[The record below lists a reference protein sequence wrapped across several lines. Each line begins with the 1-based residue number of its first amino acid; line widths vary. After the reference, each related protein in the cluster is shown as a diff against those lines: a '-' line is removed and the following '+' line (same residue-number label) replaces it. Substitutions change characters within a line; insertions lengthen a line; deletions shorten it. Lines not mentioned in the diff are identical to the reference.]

1 MNKKMKT
8 AKSTSTS
15 ASNTATATK
24 VKSLVTQAKTL
35 LAVGEPLTT
44 KARKEVLVRSI
55 RTNSAMVQ
63 AAASAYT
70 ENTDVLGG
78 DLDPSAALGAQDFV
92 TQMTPVATELAALT
106 QALEDRLSE
115 EKASS
120 AGFTQTVYDRLKGLQ
135 SMPQGAALAPRLAQ
149 IEKLRP
155 KRKPKAVVAD
165 AGTVAPA
172 TAPATASKTPE
183 PVTPAPATP
192 SVVVNASN

>member
-1 MNKKMKT
+1 MTKNTKNTKAT
-8 AKSTSTS
+8 N
-15 ASNTATATK
+15 SNTATATK
-24 VKSLVTQAKTL
+24 ARALLAQAKTL
-35 LAVGEPLTT
+35 LAVGQPMT
-44 KARKEVLVRSI
+44 KKERREVNVRSI
-55 RTNSAMVQ
+55 RTTSAMVQ

-78 DLDPSAALGAQDFV
+78 DLDASAALGAQDFV

-149 IEKLRP
+149 MEKLRP

-165 AGTVAPA
+165 ADTGAPA
-172 TAPATASKTPE
+172 TAPATVTKTPE
-183 PVTPAPATP
+183 PATPAMPATP